1 MADERSRPAAPGW
14 RLALLGLGIVGL
26 LSVVALAARGHMPGG
41 GGETNRVRAD
51 IVVEYVFLFYVL
63 LALTVGPLLAYAL
76 WSGRRAGY
84 ELPERKRWMA
94 RVFGTMVLVA
104 IALAGV
110 MASRLLRADGD
121 RRATSTAAVASGTGT
136 AARDTARPLDFDWG
150 PVIVMG
156 SLFAV
161 AAGVAGTFVVRSRPK
176 RTRDHAAIALEL
188 SNVLDET
195 LDDLRAERHA
205 RRAVVAAYARME
217 RALAWFGL
225 PRSSFEAPLEYL
237 ARVLAELHAS
247 AEAVTRLTALFERAK
262 FSRHEIGPELKEEAI
277 EALVTVRDELRAYA

>member
-1 MADERSRPAAPGW
+1 MADERSGSAAPGG
-14 RLALLGLGIVGL
+14 RLALLALAVLGL
-26 LSVVALAARGHMPGG
+26 LAVVALAARGHMPGG
-41 GGETNRVRAD
+41 GGETARVRTD
-51 IVVEYVFLFYVL
+51 IVVEYIFLFYVL

-84 ELPERKRWMA
+84 ELPERKPWMA

-104 IALAGV
+104 ITLAAV
-110 MASRLLRADGD
+110 MASRLLRDGGD
-121 RRATSTAAVASGTGT
+121 GRATSTTPTTGATGT
-136 AARDTARPLDFDWG
+136 AAADTTRPLDFDWG

-161 AAGVAGTFVVRSRPK
+161 AAGVAGAFVVRSRPK
-176 RTRDHAAIALEL
+176 RTRDGAAIALEL

-195 LDDLRAERHA
+195 LDDLRAEHDA

-225 PRSSFEAPLEYL
+225 PRRSFEAPLEYL

-247 AEAVTRLTALFERAK
+247 AEAVRRLTALFERAK
-262 FSRHEIGPELKEEAI
+262 LSRHEIGPELKEDAI
-277 EALVTVRDELRAYA
+277 EALVAVRDELRAYA